1 MNLERVATVFFY
13 HDATGAIRRQN
24 SADPDVMTF
33 RALEA
38 IEELRANRSAAVRAA
53 DAPFVA
59 RALGVVPDAV
69 DTQAVAA

>member
-1 MNLERVATVFFY
+1 MNGERVATVFFY
-13 HDATGAIRRQN
+13 HDATGAIRRLD

-53 DAPFVA
+53 DAAMVA
-59 RALGVVPDAV
+59 RALGVA
-69 DTQAVAA
+69 QEVAA